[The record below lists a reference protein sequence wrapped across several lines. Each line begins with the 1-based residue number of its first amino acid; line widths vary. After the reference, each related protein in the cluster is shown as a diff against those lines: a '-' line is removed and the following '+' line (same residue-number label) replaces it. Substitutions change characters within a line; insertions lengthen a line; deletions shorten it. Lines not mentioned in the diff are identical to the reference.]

1 MTWRI
6 GLLAFAWSRLKV
18 VGGVGV
24 VVVVVV
30 VGSWLS
36 FIVIGADLGS
46 RVMNGMGEVFER
58 IVGPS

>member
-18 VGGVGV
+18 VGGAGGGV
-24 VVVVVV
+24 VLV
-30 VGSWLS
+30 VGSWLL